1 MGTSASEIFDI
12 PRFYY
17 FKSGNNY
24 SGSKG
29 NFTYKIENGE
39 QLKCLTWQGRL
50 CSSKAEIENEQEFE
64 EQQNIGFTMSLP
76 EITEQMGQ
84 VCIAKDFV
92 LCTADKE
99 SVNVTTGVNA
109 VIRIV
114 DGSGETVYESAM
126 LMLTVEPGKVNEQ
139 IME

>member
-50 CSSKAEIENEQEFE
+50 CSVKAEIENEQEFE
-64 EQQNIGFTMSLP
+64 F
-76 EITEQMGQ
+76 TEQGFEEL
-84 VCIAKDFV
+84 IKW
-92 LCTADKE
+92 LEEKYKIWSDK
-99 SVNVTTGVNA
+99 S
-109 VIRIV
+109 
-114 DGSGETVYESAM
+114 
-126 LMLTVEPGKVNEQ
+126 
-139 IME
+139 